1 MLHLIEFQEMPLI
14 HHAECNPYNDMI
26 TLVVFMYHHCML
38 FTHKT
43 TVLMVVVI
51 YSLYTII
58 IINTFMISTPIFSIP
73 HNY

>member
-1 MLHLIEFQEMPLI
+1 MLHLIEFPEMPLI

-43 TVLMVVVI
+43 TVLKVVVI
-51 YSLYTII
+51 YSLYTI